1 MQELEPY
8 YLWREYYTV
17 EEDEMSPFFGK
28 EYSEFEFSNT
38 IYNYFIHPQ
47 WDGFGCATLYL
58 KVLYADY
65 LRGFA
70 IIEFI
75 GEWNDCLYNDI
86 MYLKRELIDDMIR
99 NGIHHF
105 ILIGENILN
114 FHCSEEDYYEEWADD
129 IEDGWIA
136 AINFRDHVETEMI
149 SGRLDQYILLGA
161 PLNDLQWR
169 KFKPQG
175 LFELVDSLMQKRLMQ
190 PR

>member
-1 MQELEPY
+1 MVSVQP
-8 YLWREYYTV
+8 
-17 EEDEMSPFFGK
+17 
-28 EYSEFEFSNT
+28 
-38 IYNYFIHPQ
+38 
-47 WDGFGCATLYL
+47 TLYL

-114 FHCSEEDYYEEWADD
+114 F
-129 IEDGWIA
+129 
-136 AINFRDHVETEMI
+136 
-149 SGRLDQYILLGA
+149 
-161 PLNDLQWR
+161 PLQ
-169 KFKPQG
+169 
-175 LFELVDSLMQKRLMQ
+175 
-190 PR
+190 